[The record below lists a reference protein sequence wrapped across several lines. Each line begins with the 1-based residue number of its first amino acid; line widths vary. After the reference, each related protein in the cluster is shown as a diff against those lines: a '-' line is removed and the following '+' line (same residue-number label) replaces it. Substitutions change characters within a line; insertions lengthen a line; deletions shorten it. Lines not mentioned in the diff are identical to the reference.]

1 MTSEIRV
8 EKNSNFKLYYIW
20 INIILYKLDIIK
32 IALKWREKR
41 NYRGM
46 SVFLVGT
53 DFHGK

>member
-1 MTSEIRV
+1 MTSEIKI
-8 EKNSNFKLYYIW
+8 EKIQTLNYYIW
-20 INIILYKLDIIK
+20 INIILYKLNIIK